1 MTEVTDAVMEQV
13 ATVLDSGGLSF
24 DLDDGA
30 ILIGW
35 AGESE
40 DEKIRVKLW
49 CNETAI
55 TVNGET
61 HAVPILLVQAPLV
74 VDFELT
80 AEKISW
86 ALLASNAFNL
96 ASLMK
101 MRVSFPKLDA
111 LTIEEA
117 ATGEAAGWINME
129 AEIVASDL
137 DPREIIFVLFALKDA
152 ADAIDDL
159 VAGGLGGKTL
169 AQHYRGGSTTGGL
182 TLDI

>member
-1 MTEVTDAVMEQV
+1 
-13 ATVLDSGGLSF
+13 
-24 DLDDGA
+24 
-30 ILIGW
+30 
-35 AGESE
+35 
-40 DEKIRVKLW
+40 
-49 CNETAI
+49 
-55 TVNGET
+55 
-61 HAVPILLVQAPLV
+61 
-74 VDFELT
+74 
-80 AEKISW
+80 
-86 ALLASNAFNL
+86 
-96 ASLMK
+96 MK